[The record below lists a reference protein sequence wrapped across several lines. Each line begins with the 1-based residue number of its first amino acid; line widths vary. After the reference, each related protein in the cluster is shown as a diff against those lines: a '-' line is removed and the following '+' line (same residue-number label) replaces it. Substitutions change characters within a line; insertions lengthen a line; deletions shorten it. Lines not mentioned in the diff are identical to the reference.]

1 MKRARSQWLMIL
13 TATSL
18 LFLFLL
24 LTLTLAGHG
33 KYSSSA
39 AADFYYEQRE
49 FTTLDRNFGDT
60 TEGTDNENENSHRL
74 GIPKLPRFA
83 YLISGSK
90 GDGPQLRRL
99 LQAVYHPRNYY
110 LLHLDLE
117 ASDAERLELAKYV
130 KSESAIRKFRN
141 AMVIGNAD
149 LVTAKGPTM
158 TAATL
163 HAIAILLKRA
173 KDWDWFI
180 NLGASDYPLM
190 SQDDLLHIFSFLPR
204 DLNFLEHTSNIG
216 WKENQRARPII
227 IDPGLYHS
235 KKSAVFWA
243 KERRSIPASFKLY
256 MGSTWVVLTKSF
268 LEFCVWGWDN
278 LPRTLLM
285 YYTNF
290 LSSPEGYFHTVACNH
305 KDYQNTT
312 VNHNLH
318 YIRWDS
324 PPKANPINLT
334 LEHYND
340 MVQSG
345 APFAGTFSRDD
356 PVLNK
361 IDKELLRRPSGH
373 FTPGGWCLGNLG
385 ENPCLVY
392 GNSNAVKPTVVSK
405 RLEKLIVNLLD
416 SENFRPKQ
424 CK

>member
-33 KYSSSA
+33 KYSSSS

-60 TEGTDNENENSHRL
+60 TEGTDNENSHRL

-83 YLISGSK
+83 YLITGSK

-130 KSESAIRKFRN
+130 KSESAIREFRN

-180 NLGASDYPLM
+180 NLGASDYPLI

-318 YIRWDS
+318 YMRWDS

>member
-60 TEGTDNENENSHRL
+60 TEGTDNENSHRL

-130 KSESAIRKFRN
+130 KSESAIREFRN

-190 SQDDLLHIFSFLPR
+190 SQDEIKEQGLLLLILVCTTLRNPLCF
-204 DLNFLEHTSNIG
+204 
-216 WKENQRARPII
+216 
-227 IDPGLYHS
+227 GL
-235 KKSAVFWA
+235 KS
-243 KERRSIPASFKLY
+243 E
-256 MGSTWVVLTKSF
+256 GSTWVVLTKSF

>member
-33 KYSSSA
+33 KYSPSA
-39 AADFYYEQRE
+39 PADFYYEQRE

-60 TEGTDNENENSHRL
+60 TEDTDNENSHGL

-130 KSESAIRKFRN
+130 KSESAIREFRN

-173 KDWDWFI
+173 KDWNWFI

-235 KKSAVFWA
+235 KKSGVFWA

-290 LSSPEGYFHTVACNH
+290 LSSPEGYFHTVVCNH

-373 FTPGGWCLGNLG
+373 FTPGGWCLGNFG
-385 ENPCLVY
+385 KNPCLVY

-405 RLEKLIVNLLD
+405 RLEKLIVKLLD

>member
-60 TEGTDNENENSHRL
+60 TEGTNNENSHRL

-130 KSESAIRKFRN
+130 KSESAIREFRN

-361 IDKELLRRPSGH
+361 IDEELLRRPSGH